1 MKLKFISAFVVIS
14 SYAATAR
21 AEILLEPYLGY
32 SSGKWEQGTS
42 DQDVTGLG
50 YGARIGS
57 QMTGLMF
64 GADYMTASWKDNST
78 PIKND
83 ITPSILGAFIGF
95 KFPTIV
101 RVWAMYA
108 PEIFNPSVKFS
119 AGSTTTKYEGT
130 ALKFGIGFS
139 IAPLVSLNFEM
150 LNSTYDEANGQNMTN
165 DLKVNVYTLG
175 VSLPFTL

>member
-1 MKLKFISAFVVIS
+1 MRYLAALLLIVITS
-14 SYAATAR
+14 TAR

-32 SSGKWEQGTS
+32 FTGKWEQGTS

-57 QMTGLMF
+57 QMAGLMF
-64 GADYMTASWKDNST
+64 GADYMTGSWKDDST
-78 PIKND
+78 PTKND

-101 RVWAMYA
+101 RIWAMYA

-119 AGSTTTKYEGT
+119 AGSSTTKYEGSG
-130 ALKFGIGFS
+130 LKFGIGFS
-139 IAPLVSLNFEM
+139 VAPLVSLNFEM
-150 LNSTYDEANGQNMTN
+150 LNTTYDEANGQNMST
-165 DLKVNVYTLG
+165 DLKVNMYALT